1 MKKNRILNYV
11 GLIILTIVV
20 LYFSLR
26 NDFDRIVNEIL
37 NINPL
42 FLLLTLFLIFS
53 YWFFRAVV
61 LKNFVSKFKNNFKL
75 FDAFRV
81 HMSTIFFD
89 QVTPFASGGQPYQI
103 YKLTKEEKL
112 PVSSSTNIVF
122 QTFIVYQIAFLF
134 LTTLAFLYNLI
145 FRIYPINPV
154 LKSLVTLGFIVN
166 LVVGIIMFSV
176 AFLEKFNNF
185 LIGLGIKILFKLKII
200 KDKEKQEQKWRENT
214 KQFHDSALFLLKD
227 KKNFIKGILL
237 NILSILSIYIIPIV
251 IFYGLGINGE
261 ITGIE
266 TLVTAAYVTLMGS
279 YIPLPGGTGGL
290 EYGFLVFFGCF
301 INEPK
306 LTASMIIWRFITYY
320 LGIII
325 GAIFINIRKKEY

>member
-42 FLLLTLFLIFS
+42 FLLLSLFLIFS

-61 LKNFVSKFKNNFKL
+61 LKNFVSKFKENFKL

-81 HMSTIFFD
+81 HMATIFFD
-89 QVTPFASGGQPYQI
+89 QVTPCASGGQPYQI

-166 LVVGIIMFSV
+166 LVVGIVMFSV

-185 LIGLGIKILFKLKII
+185 LIGLGIKILFKLKIV

-251 IFYGLGINGE
+251 VFYGLGINGS

-320 LGIII
+320 LGIIV

>member
-1 MKKNRILNYV
+1 MKKNRIINYI
-11 GLIILTIVV
+11 GLIILTGIV

-26 NDFDRIVNEIL
+26 KDFNRIISEIIH
-37 NINPL
+37 INPL
-42 FLLLTLFLIFS
+42 LLLLALFLVFS

-61 LKNFVSKFKNNFKL
+61 LRNFVLKFKPNFRL

-89 QVTPFASGGQPYQI
+89 QVTPFASGGQPYEI

-134 LTTLAFLYNLI
+134 LTLLAFLYNMI
-145 FRIYPINPV
+145 FRIYPINP
-154 LKSLVTLGFIVN
+154 LLRGLVTLGFVVN
-166 LVVGIIMFSV
+166 FVVGLVMFSV

-185 LIGLGIKILFKLKII
+185 LINLGIKILFKFKII
-200 KDKEKQEQKWRENT
+200 KDKQAQEEKWHQST
-214 KQFHDSALFLLKD
+214 KNFHESATYLLKD
-227 KKNFIKGILL
+227 KKNFINCILL
-237 NILSILSIYIIPIV
+237 NILSIIALYLVPIA
-251 IFYGLGINGE
+251 IFYGINSGGS
-261 ITGIE
+261 ITGVE
-266 TLVTAAYVTLMGS
+266 TLVTTAYVSMLGS

-290 EYGFLVFFGCF
+290 EYGFIVFFGCF
-301 INEPK
+301 IVEPK
-306 LTASMIIWRFITYY
+306 LTAAMIIWRFVTYY
-320 LGIII
+320 IGIIV

>member
-1 MKKNRILNYV
+1 MKKNKIINYI
-11 GLIILTIVV
+11 GLIIITGIV

-26 NDFDRIVNEIL
+26 KDFDRIISEIIH
-37 NINPL
+37 INPL
-42 FLLLTLFLIFS
+42 FLLLGLFLVFS

-61 LKNFVSKFKNNFKL
+61 LRNFVLKFKPNFRL

-89 QVTPFASGGQPYQI
+89 QVTPFASGGQPYEI

-134 LTTLAFLYNLI
+134 ISLLAFLYNTI
-145 FRIYPINPV
+145 FRIYPVNP
-154 LKSLVTLGFIVN
+154 LLRGLVTLGFIVN
-166 LVVGIIMFSV
+166 FVVGLVMFSV

-185 LIGLGIKILFKLKII
+185 LINLGIKILFKFKII
-200 KDKEKQEQKWRENT
+200 KDKKAQEEKWHQST
-214 KQFHDSALFLLKD
+214 KNFHDSASYLLKD
-227 KKNFIKGILL
+227 KKNFINCILL
-237 NILSILSIYIIPIV
+237 NVLSIIALYLVPIA
-251 IFYGLGINGE
+251 IFYGIGSGGN

-266 TLVTAAYVTLMGS
+266 TIVTAAYVSMMGS
-279 YIPLPGGTGGL
+279 FIPLPGGTGGL

-301 INEPK
+301 ILEPK
-306 LTASMIIWRFITYY
+306 LTAAMIIWRFATYY
-320 LGIII
+320 IGIVV

>member
-42 FLLLTLFLIFS
+42 FLLLSLFLIFS

-166 LVVGIIMFSV
+166 LVVGIVMFSV

>member
-1 MKKNRILNYV
+1 MKKNKIINYI
-11 GLIILTIVV
+11 GLIIITGIV

-26 NDFDRIVNEIL
+26 KDFDRIISEIIH
-37 NINPL
+37 INPL
-42 FLLLTLFLIFS
+42 FLLLGLFLVFS

-61 LKNFVSKFKNNFKL
+61 LRNFVLKFKQNFRL

-89 QVTPFASGGQPYQI
+89 QVTPFASGGQPYEI

-134 LTTLAFLYNLI
+134 ISLLAFLYNTI
-145 FRIYPINPV
+145 FRIYPVNP
-154 LKSLVTLGFIVN
+154 LLRGLVTLGFIVN
-166 LVVGIIMFSV
+166 FIVGLVMFSV

-185 LIGLGIKILFKLKII
+185 LINLGIKILFKFKII
-200 KDKEKQEQKWRENT
+200 KDKKAQEEKWHQST
-214 KQFHDSALFLLKD
+214 KNFHDSASYLLKD
-227 KKNFIKGILL
+227 KKNFINCILL
-237 NILSILSIYIIPIV
+237 NVLSIIALYLVPIA
-251 IFYGLGINGE
+251 IFYGIGSGGS

-266 TLVTAAYVTLMGS
+266 TIVTAAYVSMMGS

-301 INEPK
+301 ILEPK
-306 LTASMIIWRFITYY
+306 LTAAMIIWRFATYY
-320 LGIII
+320 IGIVV

>member
-1 MKKNRILNYV
+1 MKKNKILNYI
-11 GLIILTIVV
+11 GLIVLTIIV

-26 NDFDRIVNEIL
+26 NDFDRIINEII

-42 FLLLTLFLIFS
+42 LLLLSLFLVFS
-53 YWFFRAVV
+53 YWFFRSIV
-61 LKNFVSKFKNNFKL
+61 LKNFVSKFKPGFKT

-89 QVTPFASGGQPYQI
+89 QVTPFASGGQPYEI

-112 PVSSSTNIVF
+112 PISSSTNIVF

-134 LTTLAFLYNLI
+134 LTTLAFIYNLV
-145 FRIYPINPV
+145 FRIYPINP
-154 LKSLVTLGFIVN
+154 LLRSLVTLGFIIN
-166 LVVGIIMFSV
+166 LVVGIVMFMV
-176 AFLEKFNNF
+176 AFLDKINTF
-185 LIGLGIKILFKLKII
+185 LINLGIKILFKLKII
-200 KDKEKQEQKWRENT
+200 KDKEKQEEKW
-214 KQFHDSALFLLKD
+214 KQNIKNFHESASFLLKD

-237 NILSILSIYIIPIV
+237 NILSIVSLYLIPLV
-251 IFYGLGINGE
+251 IFYGIGNTEG
-261 ITGIE
+261 ITGI
-266 TLVTAAYVTLMGS
+266 TVLVTSAYVTLMGS

-301 INEPK
+301 VLEPK
-306 LTASMIIWRFITYY
+306 LTAAMIIWRFVTYY
-320 LGIII
+320 LGIIV

>member
-1 MKKNRILNYV
+1 MKKKVFNYLL
-11 GLIILTIVV
+11 LIVLTIVV

-26 NDFDRIVNEIL
+26 NDFDRIVSEIV
-37 NINPL
+37 NINP
-42 FLLLTLFLIFS
+42 FLLLLSVFLIFS

-61 LKNFVSKFKNNFKL
+61 LRNFVAKFNPNFKL
-75 FDAFRV
+75 FDAFRIHV
-81 HMSTIFFD
+81 STIFFD
-89 QVTPFASGGQPYQI
+89 QVTPFASGGQPYEI

-112 PVSSSTNIVF
+112 PISTSTNIVF

-134 LTTLAFLYNLI
+134 LTLLAFIYNLI
-145 FRIYPINPV
+145 FKIYPINPV
-154 LKSLVTLGFIVN
+154 LRGLVTLGFIIN
-166 LVVGIIMFSV
+166 LVVGIVMFSI

-185 LIGLGIKILFKLKII
+185 LIGLGIKILSKLKII

-214 KQFHDSALFLLKD
+214 KQFHDSASYLIRD

-237 NILSILSIYIIPIV
+237 NILSIISIYIIPLA
-251 IFYGLGINGE
+251 IFYGLGVRGN
-261 ITGIE
+261 ITGVE

-290 EYGFLVFFGCF
+290 EYGYLVFFGCF
-301 INEPK
+301 VLEPK

-320 LGIII
+320 LGIIV
-325 GAIFINIRKKEY
+325 GAIFINIRKKD

>member
-1 MKKNRILNYV
+1 MKKNRIINYI
-11 GLIILTIVV
+11 GLIILTGIV

-26 NDFDRIVNEIL
+26 KDFNRIISEIIH
-37 NINPL
+37 INPL
-42 FLLLTLFLIFS
+42 LLLLALFLVFS

-61 LKNFVSKFKNNFKL
+61 LRNFVLKFKPNFRL

-89 QVTPFASGGQPYQI
+89 QVTPFASGGQPYEI

-134 LTTLAFLYNLI
+134 LTLLAFLYNMI
-145 FRIYPINPV
+145 FRIYPINP
-154 LKSLVTLGFIVN
+154 LLRGLVTLGFIVN
-166 LVVGIIMFSV
+166 FVVGLVMFSV

-185 LIGLGIKILFKLKII
+185 LINLGIKILFKFKII
-200 KDKEKQEQKWRENT
+200 KDKQAQEEKWHQST
-214 KQFHDSALFLLKD
+214 KNFHESATYLLKD
-227 KKNFIKGILL
+227 KKNFINCILL
-237 NILSILSIYIIPIV
+237 NILSIIALYLVPIA
-251 IFYGLGINGE
+251 IFYGINSGGS
-261 ITGIE
+261 ITGVE
-266 TLVTAAYVTLMGS
+266 TLVTTAYVSMLGS

-301 INEPK
+301 IVEPK
-306 LTASMIIWRFITYY
+306 LTAAMIIWRFVTYY
-320 LGIII
+320 IGIII